1 MNNLLKL
8 VTALSLL
15 FTATTFAAP
24 NIEETPIFKKQH
36 EVLNDGI
43 EYLTYS
49 ADIDDGRFVIII
61 DEYKETKQA
70 VTRYIVGKKVYRLL
84 SVNYCVAETDLC
96 GDITTLLK
104 PLEVL
109 ADDLYGSEAAKDLV
123 WRITYVKN
131 DDIVSTDQLVPIPEL
146 GDLKDFV
153 GVYSDDEDDMDAPY
167 DENSHVEQYIPHMLG
182 WNYGPKVNP

>member
-1 MNNLLKL
+1 MQPQIQKKLLYL
-8 VTALSLL
+8 
-15 FTATTFAAP
+15 
-24 NIEETPIFKKQH
+24 KKQH

-49 ADIDDGRFVIII
+49 ADIDEGRFVVII

-153 GVYSDDEDDMDAPY
+153 GVYSDDEDDMDASY
-167 DENSHVEQYIPHMLG
+167 DENSHIEQYIPHMLG
-182 WNYGPKVNP
+182 WSYGPKVNP